1 MLTLFAA
8 SALSLTMAGWVSAE
22 SHTGDAPDCPE
33 DSNTTAG
40 CQMEGAAT
48 SEPGPVEG
56 AATAP
61 VSPEEESGEGATV
74 MTGPDTDGSGG
85 DPTSDIDND
94 GEDGE
99 SASTEAS
106 TEEDCPEDDDTA
118 PGCDIENAETSEP
131 GPVEGA
137 ATAPVEPENAE
148 GQGSTS
154 MESPDADPESDPEGS
169 SDDDDSASAAP
180 AGDPNIVV
188 AYEDG
193 GRYYTEDDAPTFH
206 VAEDGTVDWLTFS
219 GFRRYHSECHV
230 CHGPDGEGS
239 SYAPAIK
246 NSAVN
251 MDYYDFY
258 DVVVNGR
265 ENGNSVMPHFGDNL
279 NVMCYLDDIY
289 VYLKAR
295 GTDAIPR
302 GRPGS
307 KEAKS
312 DMIQEAENAC
322 MG

>member
-1 MLTLFAA
+1 MPRTATPILVAATLALGLPVAA
-8 SALSLTMAGWVSAE
+8 SAQSWSDQPV
-22 SHTGDAPDCPE
+22 DP
-33 DSNTTAG
+33 
-40 CQMEGAAT
+40 AADH
-48 SEPGPVEG
+48 PQVP
-56 AATAP
+56 
-61 VSPEEESGEGATV
+61 
-74 MTGPDTDGSGG
+74 
-85 DPTSDIDND
+85 
-94 GEDGE
+94 
-99 SASTEAS
+99 
-106 TEEDCPEDDDTA
+106 
-118 PGCDIENAETSEP
+118 
-131 GPVEGA
+131 
-137 ATAPVEPENAE
+137 
-148 GQGSTS
+148 
-154 MESPDADPESDPEGS
+154 
-169 SDDDDSASAAP
+169 
-180 AGDPNIVV
+180 V

-193 GRYYTEDDAPTFH
+193 GRYYTDDDIPTYN

-239 SYAPAIK
+239 TYAPKIK

-265 ENGNSVMPHFGDNL
+265 ANGNSVMPHFGDNQ

-295 GTDAIPR
+295 GMDAVPR
-302 GRPGS
+302 GRPAQ